1 MASSKNKNNFNILG
15 IVYIVLSIIAII
27 TLFILFLECNKKKS
41 ENFCA
46 CRHMTDKKCP
56 SPQVL
61 SDLYDK
67 NILTENTVAKVI
79 NQDGSWK
86 KTFIMPDDRWAM
98 ELRERD
104 NKKQSF

>member
-1 MASSKNKNNFNILG
+1 MASSKNKNTNFNILG
-15 IVYIVLSIIAII
+15 IVYVVLSLIAIV
-27 TLFILFLECNKKKS
+27 TLLILFLNCHKKKS

-61 SDLYDK
+61 TDLYDR
-67 NILTENTVAKVI
+67 NILTENTVAQAL
-79 NQDGSWK
+79 NQGGKWK
-86 KTFIMPDDRWAM
+86 TYIMPDDRWAM

-104 NKKQSF
+104 NKKEM